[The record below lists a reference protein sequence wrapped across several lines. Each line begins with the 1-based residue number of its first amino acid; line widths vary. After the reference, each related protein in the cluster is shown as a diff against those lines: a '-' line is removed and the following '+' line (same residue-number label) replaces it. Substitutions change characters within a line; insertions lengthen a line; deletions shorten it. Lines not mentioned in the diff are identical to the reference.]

1 MVIRGIVFLLRGVFK
16 LGVLI
21 IIITNII
28 LSLDSSGNLLSLN
41 SFLFLQ
47 VQLRAGSYGVGV
59 SNVWLRN
66 EAELTWRARGG
77 RLASSVVCWWRSKSW
92 RSSGLGV
99 RGRGLRVFELKL
111 VAWVMGVTFIGDKGS
126 VKLGLLIGHET
137 CKVVTNALPHVS
149 QGLGLKILG
158 EYSERVFNE
167 LGTAEG
173 V

>member
-1 MVIRGIVFLLRGVFK
+1 
-16 LGVLI
+16 
-21 IIITNII
+21 
-28 LSLDSSGNLLSLN
+28 
-41 SFLFLQ
+41 
-47 VQLRAGSYGVGV
+47 
-59 SNVWLRN
+59 
-66 EAELTWRARGG
+66 
-77 RLASSVVCWWRSKSW
+77 
-92 RSSGLGV
+92 LGV